1 MAPRLTE
8 AEQAVDTQLPHPYP
22 RVKALAERITADVP
36 DVYDKVAALESW
48 IGSHTRYTTDIPPLA
63 GGQDTVTEFLFG
75 NRRGYCEQ
83 ISTALAVMLRSLGIP
98 AREAT
103 GYVPGSFNPI
113 TDLYDI
119 EAKDAHAWVQVW
131 FPGYGWQSFDPT
143 ALVPAA
149 NPTPAGAL
157 GHDLSAGLRR
167 IPLYPAV
174 ALVGVASLTLLWFR
188 RRRAAPSTWTGR
200 ITNELLRAA
209 KREGIPLSD
218 HEPLTSVA
226 SELDR
231 RRAGHDPPP
240 MPARSL
246 AWQAERAAYGLA
258 EPTAS
263 EQRALTAAAVKLR
276 RGPVVEDGHAHN
288 PTGVGSISLPS
299 ELERLVPPRT
309 GGQQRTVRHEL
320 ARPTHGHGRG
330 EAPRSAIEGHKP
342 LVGERPIDDLHVVV
356 GIGMA
361 EQLDLSPYWSDQKYG
376 TGSKSGALVRPTS
389 NAPPRP
395 LLRRPPVPMLDADQA
410 LAPSWRHSQR
420 ATSPAATTPS
430 AANSAWSH
438 TTPLSKA
445 NPDPVSHSTFG
456 STPMPTTTASASSV
470 VPSLSSTRA
479 AGLRRRNPECP
490 SQHWRPAQDHPG
502 AGPQLDAVARVHG
515 PTCPAD
521 QLTERQGQGRGC
533 CFDHGHRASQGL
545 TGRRHLGPDET
556 RTHDH
561 NPGGGAPIQRG
572 A

>member
-1 MAPRLTE
+1 MAGGAPIRLGPVISSSTGVLVVGVGLVALLPPPHASSTVLFPSSIANDVPLGSAGGLVGGGSDGSEPLKAGSPSGADRIGGMLGFAGPLDTAIRGSLGNQVVLRVRADRPSYWIAETFDDWSGQSWTQTVPSGTIAYHELTYGPPFSVPLPDDQSASGTPDIQTFYLAVPGPNLVFHAANATEVWFPTNRLYVSDDGTMRTATTLGAGSIYTVESVVSTPSAAALRSAGTTPNGGARLTE
-8 AEQAVDTQLPHPYP
+8 AEQVVDTQLPHPYP
-22 RVKALAERITADVP
+22 RVKALAARITANAP

-63 GGQDTVTEFLFG
+63 AGQDTVTDFLFG

-167 IPLYPAV
+167 IPLFPAV
-174 ALVGVASLTLLWFR
+174 ALVGVVSLTFLWFR

-209 KREGIPLSD
+209 KRQGIPLSD

-231 RRAGHDPPP
+231 RWAGHDPPP

-258 EPTAS
+258 EPSAS
-263 EQRALTAAAVKLR
+263 EQRVLTAAAVKLR
-276 RGPVVEDGHAHN
+276 RGA
-288 PTGVGSISLPS
+288 
-299 ELERLVPPRT
+299 
-309 GGQQRTVRHEL
+309 
-320 ARPTHGHGRG
+320 
-330 EAPRSAIEGHKP
+330 
-342 LVGERPIDDLHVVV
+342 
-356 GIGMA
+356 
-361 EQLDLSPYWSDQKYG
+361 
-376 TGSKSGALVRPTS
+376 
-389 NAPPRP
+389 
-395 LLRRPPVPMLDADQA
+395 
-410 LAPSWRHSQR
+410 
-420 ATSPAATTPS
+420 
-430 AANSAWSH
+430 
-438 TTPLSKA
+438 
-445 NPDPVSHSTFG
+445 
-456 STPMPTTTASASSV
+456 
-470 VPSLSSTRA
+470 
-479 AGLRRRNPECP
+479 RRRGRARSQPDASRIDITPE
-490 SQHWRPAQDHPG
+490 
-502 AGPQLDAVARVHG
+502 
-515 PTCPAD
+515 
-521 QLTERQGQGRGC
+521 
-533 CFDHGHRASQGL
+533 
-545 TGRRHLGPDET
+545 
-556 RTHDH
+556 
-561 NPGGGAPIQRG
+561 
-572 A
+572 